1 MTDISLCVASYRPG
15 FNMLIESLKHLE
27 FDGSWECVFA
37 DEIYDQ
43 RRKAVE
49 EHKGDLP
56 LKHVRAEPYE
66 YSCPASTMNESVRQ
80 ASGELILIVGDHSIY
95 APDYLQKHWDAY
107 KDLKDATLV
116 SSYIDLEPPEIKE
129 NPKIDDYSIFKEE
142 FDIKKFLERPVVHAE
157 ERHNFIH
164 NWLNTYQ
171 GFLTGEFTQGL
182 IGIPRELMVRINGFD
197 ELYNAGKGYS
207 DGDLVHRASL
217 LGWRFILS
225 TDLRVYRCAHPHKK
239 IEDLKYPFT
248 EKKTYR
254 TREENKRRLM
264 DKMQRV
270 SRKLTLVNS
279 HKGLRDLEWL
289 NDKQILVQGG
299 GAEVCTRKWVSIL
312 QHQGLPILH
321 NESFSK
327 FTFTDVSDVVVY
339 GVSPFDFDWTEPYRD
354 RIKIW
359 FWWVGTDAYN
369 AINGTFGIEIPEHE
383 NYRHLAISERVQ
395 LELKTIGIESEVIM
409 DYEDPM
415 YLDELDK
422 DNYREEAC
430 PFTVLIY
437 MPSDRLDFYHY
448 DLMKEVVEE
457 FQDNDS
463 IRFIFFGNKEPLDI
477 PTGLNP
483 KATRCYQLGYV
494 TGDDKKELYKEVYVY
509 LRSVEHDGQPEI
521 IIEMKKM
528 GRHVICNY
536 PYPHTIE
543 AHSKEGIVNIIN
555 ELYEKFRNEGRP
567 LDEEGM
573 KYYREKFTK
582 NNFIN
587 RFIELFYGE
596 DCLKKWMGEE

>member
-279 HKGLRDLEWL
+279 HKGLRDLEWI

-299 GAEVCTRKWVSIL
+299 GAEV
-312 QHQGLPILH
+312 
-321 NESFSK
+321 
-327 FTFTDVSDVVVY
+327 
-339 GVSPFDFDWTEPYRD
+339 
-354 RIKIW
+354 
-359 FWWVGTDAYN
+359 
-369 AINGTFGIEIPEHE
+369 
-383 NYRHLAISERVQ
+383 
-395 LELKTIGIESEVIM
+395 
-409 DYEDPM
+409 
-415 YLDELDK
+415 
-422 DNYREEAC
+422 
-430 PFTVLIY
+430 
-437 MPSDRLDFYHY
+437 
-448 DLMKEVVEE
+448 
-457 FQDNDS
+457 
-463 IRFIFFGNKEPLDI
+463 
-477 PTGLNP
+477 
-483 KATRCYQLGYV
+483 
-494 TGDDKKELYKEVYVY
+494 
-509 LRSVEHDGQPEI
+509 
-521 IIEMKKM
+521 
-528 GRHVICNY
+528 
-536 PYPHTIE
+536 
-543 AHSKEGIVNIIN
+543 
-555 ELYEKFRNEGRP
+555 
-567 LDEEGM
+567 
-573 KYYREKFTK
+573 
-582 NNFIN
+582 
-587 RFIELFYGE
+587 
-596 DCLKKWMGEE
+596 